1 MRTRIAVKADPM
13 NVFAEI
19 EGRIR
24 KALEALKAEGKLP
37 VDLPLDNVQ
46 TPEEPRDPKHG
57 DMATN
62 AALALAKAARMKPR
76 DIADLLSARLATD
89 PDVTKAEV
97 AGPGFI
103 NLTFAPSFWHGVVR
117 AILASG
123 GDFGRS
129 TLGRGERVDI
139 EYVSANPTGPMH
151 IGHCRGAV
159 FGDAL
164 ASLLQH
170 AGYEVT
176 REYYINDAGA
186 QVDKLGQSA
195 FLRYREALG
204 ETIGEIPAGL
214 YPGDYLKPIGAALA
228 KKFGG
233 ALKDTPEAERIAICR
248 QAAIEANLA
257 EIKDDLGQL
266 GVRHDVFFSE
276 ASLTQ
281 GRDRIGE
288 AIAKL
293 KAKDLIIQGLL
304 PRPKGH
310 DEDEWEEREQTLFLS
325 TAFGD
330 DMDRALQK
338 SDGTYTYFA
347 GDVGYHHDKL
357 ERGFDHYVN
366 VLGADHVGY
375 IPRLKAVVTALSDG
389 KADYATPVCQ
399 LVKVLRDG
407 APVTMSKRAGT
418 FVALR
423 DVVDEVG
430 KDAVRFMMLTRK
442 NDSPID
448 FDLKKVLEQSK
459 DNPVF
464 YVQYAHAR
472 CASALKRAQAEVPGL
487 DMAAAST
494 GTGDLGRLDDP
505 GEIELIR
512 HLAKMP
518 RLVEAAARE
527 REPHRVTYYLYDL
540 ASIFH
545 QQWNRGNDLP
555 HLRFIQPD
563 DAALSLAR
571 ATLVAAT
578 KQVISSGLAVL
589 GVNAPEEL
597 R

>member
-1 MRTRIAVKADPM
+1 M

-24 KALEALKAEGKLP
+24 QALEVLKAEGKLP
-37 VDLPLDNVQ
+37 ADVALDALQ

-62 AALALAKAARMKPR
+62 AALAFARSARMKPR
-76 DIADLLSARLATD
+76 DIAGLLAQRLAAD
-89 PDVTKAEV
+89 RDVTKAEV

-103 NLTFAPSFWHGVVR
+103 NLTFEPSFWHEVVR
-117 AILASG
+117 AILTSG

-129 TLGRGERVDI
+129 KLGKGETTDI

-164 ASLLQH
+164 ASLLAH
-170 AGYEVT
+170 AGYKVT

-186 QVDKLGQSA
+186 QVDKLGASA

-204 ETIGEIPAGL
+204 ESIGEIPAGL
-214 YPGDYLKPIGAALA
+214 YPGEYLKPIGAALA
-228 KKFGG
+228 KTYGSS
-233 ALKDTPEAERIAICR
+233 LKDKPESERIAICR
-248 QAAIEANLA
+248 QTAIDTNLA
-257 EIKDDLGQL
+257 EIKEDLAQL

-276 ASLTQ
+276 ASLTK

-293 KAKDLIIQGLL
+293 KSKGLIYQGAL
-304 PRPKGH
+304 PKPMGH
-310 DEDEWEEREQTLFLS
+310 DEDEWEEREQTLFRS
-325 TAFGD
+325 TSFGD

-338 SDGTYTYFA
+338 SDGSYTYFA

-357 ERGFDHYVN
+357 ERGFEHYIN

-375 IPRLKAVVTALSDG
+375 IPRLKAVVSALSDG

-407 APVTMSKRAGT
+407 QPVTMSKRAGT

-472 CASALKRAQAEVPGL
+472 CASALKRAQAEVPSFDL
-487 DMAAAST
+487 AAVFAGRT
-494 GTGDLGRLDDP
+494 DLGRLQDT
-505 GEIELIR
+505 GELELIR
-512 HLAKMP
+512 HLARMP
-518 RLVEAAARE
+518 RLIETAARE

-540 ASIFH
+540 ASVFH
-545 QQWNRGNDLP
+545 QQWNRGNDSP

-563 DAALSLAR
+563 DAALSGAR
-571 ATLVAAT
+571 AALVAAT

>member
-1 MRTRIAVKADPM
+1 M
-13 NVFAEI
+13 NVFAQVQQ
-19 EGRIR
+19 RLLA
-24 KALEALKAEGKLP
+24 ALDALKAEGRLP
-37 VDLPLDNVQ
+37 ADLSLAPVQ
-46 TPEEPRDPKHG
+46 APDEPRDPKHG

-62 AALALAKAARMKPR
+62 AALALAKGARMKPR
-76 DIADLLSARLATD
+76 DLAEMLAARLGAE
-89 PDVTKAEV
+89 PDILKAEV

-103 NLTFAPSFWHGVVR
+103 NLTFAPSFWHGLVR
-117 AILASG
+117 HILIEKDG
-123 GDFGRS
+123 YGRS
-129 TLGRGERVDI
+129 LIGKGQRVDI

-159 FGDAL
+159 FGDTL
-164 ASLLQH
+164 ANLLAH
-170 AGYEVT
+170 AGFEVT

-195 FLRYREALG
+195 YLRYLEALG
-204 ETIGEIPAGL
+204 ETIGEIPPGL

-228 KKFGG
+228 REHGP
-233 ALKDTPEAERIAICR
+233 ALKSKPEAERLAICR
-248 QAAIEANLA
+248 KAAIDTNLG
-257 EIKDDLGQL
+257 EIRDDLAQL

-276 ASLTQ
+276 ASLTS

-288 AIAKL
+288 AITRLGAKG
-293 KAKDLIIQGLL
+293 LIYQGRL

-310 DEDEWEEREQTLFLS
+310 DEDEWEDREQTLFRS
-325 TAFGD
+325 TDFGD

-338 SDGTYTYFA
+338 SDGSYTYFA
-347 GDVGYHHDKL
+347 GDVGYHYDKL
-357 ERGFDHYVN
+357 ERGFDHYLN

-375 IPRLKAVVTALSDG
+375 IPRLKAVVSALSDG
-389 KADYATPVCQ
+389 KASYQTPVCQ

-407 APVTMSKRAGT
+407 QPVTMSKRAGT

-430 KDAVRFMMLTRK
+430 KDPVRFMMLMRK

-487 DMAAAST
+487 DRDKVLA
-494 GTGDLGRLDDP
+494 GGYDLSALDDP
-505 GEIELIR
+505 AELDLIR
-512 HLAKMP
+512 QLARMP
-518 RLVEAAARE
+518 RLIEGAARD
-527 REPHRVTYYLYDL
+527 REPHRVPYYLYDL
-540 ASIFH
+540 ASSFH
-545 QQWNRGNDLP
+545 QLYNRGNDLP
-555 HLRFIQPD
+555 HLRFIRPEEG
-563 DAALSLAR
+563 ALSGAR
-571 ATLVAAT
+571 LTLVAAT

-589 GVNAPEEL
+589 GVNAPDEL

>member
-1 MRTRIAVKADPM
+1 M
-13 NVFAEI
+13 NVFANVQ
-19 EGRIR
+19 GRILA
-24 KALEALKAEGKLP
+24 ALEVLKAEGKLP
-37 VDLPLDNVQ
+37 AELSLANVGV
-46 TPEEPRDPKHG
+46 PEEPRDLKHG

-62 AALALAKAARMKPR
+62 AAMVLAKPASMKPR
-76 DIADLLSARLATD
+76 DLAEVLAANLRKD
-89 PDVTKAEV
+89 PDLIKVEV

-103 NLTFAPSFWHGVVR
+103 NIALAPGFWHALLR
-117 AILASG
+117 EILAA
-123 GDFGRS
+123 GDAYGRS
-129 TLGRGERVDI
+129 RLGNGETVDI

-164 ASLLQH
+164 ASLLAH
-170 AGYEVT
+170 AGYAIT

-195 FLRYREALG
+195 YLRYLEALG
-204 ETIGEIPAGL
+204 ETIGEIPSGL
-214 YPGDYLKPIGAALA
+214 YPGDYIKPIGETLAREHGDKLKAL
-228 KKFGG
+228 
-233 ALKDTPEAERIAICR
+233 PEPERIAICR
-248 QAAIEANLA
+248 QAAIAANLN
-257 EIKDDLGQL
+257 EIREDLAQL

-281 GRDRIGE
+281 GRDRIAE
-288 AIAKL
+288 AIARL
-293 KAKDLIIQGLL
+293 KAKDLIFQGAL

-310 DEDEWEEREQTLFLS
+310 DEDEWEEREQTLFRS

-338 SDGTYTYFA
+338 SDGSYTYFA
-347 GDVGYHHDKL
+347 GDVGYHFDKL
-357 ERGFDHYVN
+357 ERGFHHYFN

-375 IPRLKAVVTALSDG
+375 IPRLKAVVSALSDG
-389 KADYATPVCQ
+389 KASYQTPVCQ

-407 APVTMSKRAGT
+407 QPVTMSKRAGK

-472 CASALKRAQAEVPGL
+472 CASALKRARAEVPGL
-487 DMAAAST
+487 DLAAVLAGHT
-494 GTGDLGRLDDP
+494 DLSGLDDA
-505 GEIELIR
+505 GEIDLIR
-512 HLAKMP
+512 QLGKWP
-518 RLVEAAARE
+518 RMIEAAARD
-527 REPHRVTYYLYDL
+527 REPHRITYYLYDL
-540 ASIFH
+540 ASSFH

-555 HLRFIQPD
+555 HLRFIRAE
-563 DAALSLAR
+563 DAGITGAR
-571 ATLVAAT
+571 LTLVAAT
-578 KQVISSGLAVL
+578 KQVISSGLGVL
-589 GVNAPEEL
+589 GVHAPDEL

>member
-1 MRTRIAVKADPM
+1 M
-13 NVFAEI
+13 
-19 EGRIR
+19 
-24 KALEALKAEGKLP
+24 
-37 VDLPLDNVQ
+37 
-46 TPEEPRDPKHG
+46 
-57 DMATN
+57 
-62 AALALAKAARMKPR
+62 
-76 DIADLLSARLATD
+76 
-89 PDVTKAEV
+89 
-97 AGPGFI
+97 
-103 NLTFAPSFWHGVVR
+103 
-117 AILASG
+117 
-123 GDFGRS
+123 
-129 TLGRGERVDI
+129 
-139 EYVSANPTGPMH
+139 
-151 IGHCRGAV
+151 

-170 AGYEVT
+170 AGYKVT

-195 FLRYREALG
+195 YLRYREALG

-214 YPGDYLKPIGAALA
+214 YPGDYVKPIGAALA
-228 KKFGG
+228 KQYGDT
-233 ALKDTPEAERIAICR
+233 LKAKPEAERIAICR
-248 QAAIEANLA
+248 QAAIETNLG
-257 EIKDDLGQL
+257 EIREDLLQL

-276 ASLTQ
+276 ASLTT
-281 GRDRIGE
+281 GPRDKIGE

-293 KAKDLIIQGLL
+293 DAAGLIFKGQL

-310 DEDEWEEREQTLFLS
+310 DEDEWEEREQTLFRS

-338 SDGTYTYFA
+338 SDGSYTYFA

-375 IPRLKAVVTALSDG
+375 IPRLKAVVSALSGG
-389 KADYATPVCQ
+389 KASYTTPVCQ

-407 APVTMSKRAGT
+407 QPVTMSKRAGT

-430 KDAVRFMMLTRK
+430 RDPVRFMMLTRK

-472 CASALKRAQAEVPGL
+472 AASAMRRAAAEVAGL
-487 DMAAAST
+487 DLAKAQSGTVDLAALT
-494 GTGDLGRLDDP
+494 DP
-505 GEIELIR
+505 GEIDLIR
-512 HLAKMP
+512 QLAKFP
-518 RLVEAAARE
+518 RLIEGAARE
-527 REPHRVTYYLYDL
+527 REPHRITYYLFDL
-540 ASIFH
+540 ASQFH
-545 QQWNRGNDLP
+545 QQWNRGNDSP
-555 HLRFIQPD
+555 HLRFIQPSEVPLTS
-563 DAALSLAR
+563 ARLA
-571 ATLVAAT
+571 LVAAT

-589 GVNAPEEL
+589 GVEAPEEM

>member
-1 MRTRIAVKADPM
+1 MD
-13 NVFAEI
+13 VFAEV
-19 EGRIR
+19 GRRIVA
-24 KALEALKAEGKLP
+24 ALEALKAEGRLP
-37 VDLPLDNVQ
+37 ADLSLANVQ
-46 TPEEPRDPKHG
+46 APEEPRDLKHG

-62 AALALAKAARMKPR
+62 AAMVLAKGARMKPR
-76 DIADLLSARLATD
+76 DIALLLVERLTAD
-89 PDVTKAEV
+89 PDVAKAEV

-103 NLTFAPSFWHGVVR
+103 NITFAPSFWHGLVR
-117 AILASG
+117 TVLYARDAY
-123 GDFGRS
+123 GRS
-129 TLGRGERVDI
+129 TLGTGQSVDI

-164 ASLLQH
+164 ASLLAH
-170 AGYEVT
+170 AGYKVT

-195 FLRYREALG
+195 YLRYLEALG

-214 YPGDYLKPIGAALA
+214 YPGDYIKPIGAALA
-228 KKFGG
+228 KQYGP
-233 ALKDTPEAERIAICR
+233 ALKAKSEADRIAICR
-248 QAAIEANLA
+248 TAAIQTNLG
-257 EIKDDLGQL
+257 EIKEDLAQL
-266 GVRHDVFFSE
+266 GVKHDVFFSE

-293 KAKDLIIQGLL
+293 KAKELIFQGAL

-310 DEDEWEEREQTLFLS
+310 DEDEWEEREQTLFRS

-338 SDGTYTYFA
+338 SDGSYTYFA
-347 GDVGYHHDKL
+347 GDVGYHFDKL
-357 ERGFDHYVN
+357 ERKFDHYFN

-375 IPRLKAVVTALSDG
+375 IPRLKAVVSALSDG
-389 KADYATPVCQ
+389 KASYATPVCQ

-407 APVTMSKRAGT
+407 QPVTMSKRAGM

-430 KDAVRFMMLTRK
+430 RDAVRFMMLTRK

-472 CASALKRAQAEVPGL
+472 CASALKKGQAEVPGL
-487 DMAAAST
+487 DMASISA
-494 GTGDLGRLDDP
+494 GNVNLDALTDP
-505 GEIELIR
+505 GEIDLIR
-512 HLAKMP
+512 QLAKMP
-518 RLVEAAARE
+518 RLIESAARE
-527 REPHRVTYYLYDL
+527 REPHRITYYLYDL
-540 ASIFH
+540 ASSFH
-545 QQWNRGNDLP
+545 QQWNRGNDSP
-555 HLRFIQPD
+555 HLRFIRTD
-563 DAALSLAR
+563 DVPATVAR
-571 ATLVAAT
+571 LTLVAAT
-578 KQVISSGLAVL
+578 KQVISSGLALL
-589 GVNAPEEL
+589 GVQAPDEL

>member
-1 MRTRIAVKADPM
+1 MSRTSPCQ
-13 NVFAEI
+13 
-19 EGRIR
+19 
-24 KALEALKAEGKLP
+24 KL
-37 VDLPLDNVQ
+37 
-46 TPEEPRDPKHG
+46 
-57 DMATN
+57 
-62 AALALAKAARMKPR
+62 AA
-76 DIADLLSARLATD
+76 D

-103 NLTFAPSFWHGVVR
+103 NLTFAPRFWQGLVR
-117 AILASG
+117 DILQSG
-123 GDFGRS
+123 DGYGRA
-129 TLGRGERVDI
+129 TIGAGQTVDI

-164 ASLLQH
+164 ASVLAH
-170 AGYEVT
+170 AGYAVT
-176 REYYINDAGA
+176 REYYVNDAGA
-186 QVDKLGQSA
+186 QVEKLGQSTY
-195 FLRYREALG
+195 LRYLEALG
-204 ETIGEIPAGL
+204 ETIVDIPPGL

-228 KKFGG
+228 TRYGA
-233 ALKDTPEAERIAICR
+233 ALKAKPEAERLAICR
-248 QAAIEANLA
+248 EAAITTNLA
-257 EIKDDLGQL
+257 EIKEDLAQL

-276 ASLTQ
+276 ASLTS
-281 GRDRIGE
+281 GNHDKIGE

-293 KAKDLIIQGLL
+293 KSKDLIFQGAL

-310 DEDEWEEREQTLFLS
+310 DEDEWEEREQTLFRS
-325 TAFGD
+325 TQFGD

-338 SDGTYTYFA
+338 SDGSYTYFA

-357 ERGFDHYVN
+357 ERGFDHYLN

-389 KADYATPVCQ
+389 KASYATPVCQ

-407 APVTMSKRAGT
+407 QPVMMSKRAGT

-472 CASALKRAQAEVPGL
+472 CASALKKGVAEVAGL
-487 DMAAAST
+487 DMGKVLA
-494 GTGDLGRLDDP
+494 GGYDLGALDDP
-505 GEIELIR
+505 GEIDLIR
-512 HLAKMP
+512 QLAKLP
-518 RLVEAAARE
+518 RLIEGAARD

-540 ASIFH
+540 ASSFH
-545 QQWNRGNDLP
+545 QQYNRGNDLP
-555 HLRFIQPD
+555 HLRFIRSED
-563 DAALSLAR
+563 GGLTGAR
-571 ATLVAAT
+571 LTLVAAT

-589 GVNAPEEL
+589 GVHAPDEL

>member
-1 MRTRIAVKADPM
+1 M
-13 NVFAEI
+13 NVFAEV
-19 EGRIR
+19 GQRIVA
-24 KALEALKAEGKLP
+24 ALESLKAEGKLP
-37 VDLPLDNVQ
+37 ADLPLDAVQ
-46 TPEEPRDPKHG
+46 VPEEPRDPKHG

-62 AALALAKAARMKPR
+62 AALALAKAAKMKPR
-76 DIADLLSARLATD
+76 DIADMLAVQLQAD

-103 NLTFAPSFWHGVVR
+103 NLTFAPGFWHGVIR
-117 AILASG
+117 TILANS
-123 GDFGRS
+123 DSYGRS
-129 TLGRGERVDI
+129 TIGKGETVDI

-164 ASLLQH
+164 ANLLDH
-170 AGYEVT
+170 AGYKVT

-186 QVDKLGQSA
+186 QVDKLGASA
-195 FLRYREALG
+195 YLRYLEALG

-228 KKFGG
+228 KQHGQ
-233 ALKDTPEAERIAICR
+233 ALKSKPEAERIAICR
-248 QAAIEANLA
+248 KAAIDTNLA
-257 EIKDDLGQL
+257 EIKEDLAQL

-276 ASLTQ
+276 ASLTS
-281 GRDRIGE
+281 GPRDKIAE
-288 AIAKL
+288 AIVRLDARG
-293 KAKDLIIQGLL
+293 LIFKGAL

-310 DEDEWEEREQTLFLS
+310 DEDEWEEREQTLFRS

-338 SDGTYTYFA
+338 SDNSYTYFA

-357 ERGFDHYVN
+357 ERGFDHYIN

-375 IPRLKAVVTALSDG
+375 IPRVKAVVSALSDG
-389 KADYATPVCQ
+389 KASYATPVCQ

-407 APVTMSKRAGT
+407 VPIMMSKRAGL

-430 KDAVRFMMLTRK
+430 SDAVRFMMLTRK
-442 NDSPID
+442 NDSAID

-472 CASALKRAQAEVPGL
+472 AASALRKAEAEIPGF
-487 DMAAAST
+487 DMAAVRA
-494 GTGDLGRLDDP
+494 GRCDLGALTDP

-512 HLAKMP
+512 QLAKLP
-518 RLVEAAARE
+518 RLIEAAARE

-540 ASIFH
+540 ASNFH
-545 QQWNRGNDLP
+545 QQWNRGNDSP

-563 DAALSLAR
+563 DVAMSGAR

-578 KQVISSGLAVL
+578 KQVISSGLGVL
-589 GVNAPEEL
+589 GVHAPEEL

>member
-1 MRTRIAVKADPM
+1 MD
-13 NVFAEI
+13 VFAEV
-19 EGRIR
+19 GRRIVA
-24 KALEALKAEGKLP
+24 ALEALKAEGKLP
-37 VDLPLDNVQ
+37 ADLSLANVAA
-46 TPEEPRDPKHG
+46 PEEPRDLKHG

-62 AALALAKAARMKPR
+62 AAMVLAKGASMKPR
-76 DIADLLSARLATD
+76 DIAVLLVERLSAD
-89 PDVTKAEV
+89 PDVAKAEV

-103 NLTFAPSFWHGVVR
+103 NITFAPTFWHALVRTVLGVR
-117 AILASG
+117 
-123 GDFGRS
+123 DTYGRS
-129 TLGRGERVDI
+129 TLGRGQSVDI

-164 ASLLQH
+164 ASLLAH
-170 AGYEVT
+170 AGYNVT

-195 FLRYREALG
+195 YLRYLEALG
-204 ETIGEIPAGL
+204 ETIGEIPTGL
-214 YPGDYLKPIGAALA
+214 YPGDYVKPIGADLA
-228 KKFGG
+228 KKHGL
-233 ALKDTPEAERIAICR
+233 ALKAKPEAERIAICR
-248 QAAIEANLA
+248 AAAIETNLG
-257 EIKDDLGQL
+257 EIKEDLAQL
-266 GVRHDVFFSE
+266 GVKHDVFFSE

-293 KAKDLIIQGLL
+293 KAKDLIFQGAL

-310 DEDEWEEREQTLFLS
+310 DEDEWEEREQTLFRS

-338 SDGTYTYFA
+338 SDGSYTYFA
-347 GDVGYHHDKL
+347 GDVGYHFDKL
-357 ERGFDHYVN
+357 ERKFDHYFN

-375 IPRLKAVVTALSDG
+375 IPRLKAVVSALSDG
-389 KADYATPVCQ
+389 KASYATPVCQ

-407 APVTMSKRAGT
+407 QPVTMSKRAGT

-430 KDAVRFMMLTRK
+430 RDAVRFMMLTRK

-472 CASALKRAQAEVPGL
+472 CASALKKGHAEVPGL
-487 DMAAAST
+487 DMAVISAGGAN
-494 GTGDLGRLDDP
+494 LDTLLDP
-505 GEIELIR
+505 GEIDLIR
-512 HLAKMP
+512 QLAKMP
-518 RLVEAAARE
+518 RLIEAAARE
-527 REPHRVTYYLYDL
+527 REPHRITYYLYDL
-540 ASIFH
+540 ASSFH
-545 QQWNRGNDLP
+545 QQWNRGNDSP
-555 HLRFIQPD
+555 HLRFIRSD
-563 DAALSLAR
+563 DVPATTAR
-571 ATLVAAT
+571 LTLVAAT
-578 KQVISSGLAVL
+578 KQVISSGLALL
-589 GVNAPEEL
+589 GVQAPDEL

>member
-1 MRTRIAVKADPM
+1 MD
-13 NVFAEI
+13 VFAEI
-19 EGRIR
+19 GRRIVA
-24 KALEALKAEGKLP
+24 ALEKLKSEGKLP
-37 VDLPLDNVQ
+37 AALSLANVSA
-46 TPEEPRDPKHG
+46 PEEPRDLKHG

-62 AALALAKAARMKPR
+62 AAMVLAKPAGMKPR
-76 DIADLLSARLATD
+76 DIAELLAAQLRAD

-103 NLTFAPSFWHGVVR
+103 NLTLAPRFWHALVGEVLR
-117 AILASG
+117 AKDAY
-123 GDFGRS
+123 GRS
-129 TLGRGERVDI
+129 GIGAGQTVDV

-164 ASLLQH
+164 ASLLAH
-170 AGYEVT
+170 AGYKVT

-195 FLRYREALG
+195 YLRYLEALG
-204 ETIGEIPAGL
+204 ETIGEIPPGL
-214 YPGDYLKPIGAALA
+214 YPGDYIKPIGAALA
-228 KKFGG
+228 KQHGP
-233 ALKDTPEAERIAICR
+233 ALKGKPEAERIAICR
-248 QAAIEANLA
+248 QAAIAANLS
-257 EIKDDLGQL
+257 EIKDDLAQL

-276 ASLTQ
+276 ASLV
-281 GRDRIGE
+281 GARDKIGE

-293 KAKDLIIQGLL
+293 KAKGLIFQGAL

-310 DEDEWEEREQTLFLS
+310 DEDEWEEREQTLFRS

-338 SDGTYTYFA
+338 SDGSYTYFA

-357 ERGFDHYVN
+357 ERGFDHYFN

-375 IPRLKAVVTALSDG
+375 IPRLKAVVSALSDG
-389 KADYATPVCQ
+389 KASYATPVCQ

-407 APVTMSKRAGT
+407 QPVTMSKRAGT

-472 CASALKRAQAEVPGL
+472 CASALKRGQAEVPGL
-487 DMAAAST
+487 DIAAVTA
-494 GTGDLGRLDDP
+494 GRADLSGLDDS
-505 GEIELIR
+505 GEIDLVRQI
-512 HLAKMP
+512 AKMP
-518 RLVEAAARE
+518 RLIEAAARD
-527 REPHRVTYYLYDL
+527 REPHRITYYLYDL
-540 ASIFH
+540 ASSFH

-555 HLRFIQPD
+555 HLRFIRPEEV
-563 DAALSLAR
+563 ALSSAR
-571 ATLVAAT
+571 LTLVAAT
-578 KQVISSGLAVL
+578 KQVISSGLGIL
-589 GVNAPEEL
+589 GGHAPEEL

>member
-1 MRTRIAVKADPM
+1 M
-13 NVFAEI
+13 NVFAEV
-19 EGRIR
+19 GQRIVA
-24 KALEALKAEGKLP
+24 ALDQLKAEGKLP
-37 VDLPLDNVQ
+37 ADLPLDTVQ
-46 TPEEPRDPKHG
+46 APEEPRDLKHG
-57 DMATN
+57 DVATS
-62 AALALAKAARMKPR
+62 AALALAKAARIKPR
-76 DIADLLSARLATD
+76 DIAELLAAKLRDD
-89 PDVTKAEV
+89 PDIIQAEV

-103 NLTFAPSFWHGVVR
+103 NLTFAPRFWHGLIR
-117 AILASG
+117 AVLAG
-123 GDFGRS
+123 GGEYGRS
-129 TLGRGERVDI
+129 TVGKGKTVDI

-164 ASLLQH
+164 ASLLDF
-170 AGYEVT
+170 AGHKVT

-186 QVDKLGQSA
+186 QVDKLGASA
-195 FLRYREALG
+195 YLRYLEALG
-204 ETIGEIPAGL
+204 ETIGEIPTGL

-228 KKFGG
+228 KQHGP
-233 ALKDTPEAERIAICR
+233 ALKAKPEGERVAICR
-248 QAAIEANLA
+248 AAAIATNLV
-257 EIKDDLGQL
+257 EIKEDLAQL
-266 GVRHDVFFSE
+266 RVHHDVFFSE
-276 ASLTQ
+276 ASLTS
-281 GRDRIGE
+281 GNKDRIGE
-288 AIAKL
+288 AIARL
-293 KAKDLIIQGLL
+293 DARGLIFKGAL

-310 DEDEWEEREQTLFLS
+310 DEDEWEEREQTLFRS

-338 SDGTYTYFA
+338 SDGSYTYFA
-347 GDVGYHHDKL
+347 GDVGYHYDKL
-357 ERGFDHYVN
+357 ERAFDHYVN

-375 IPRLKAVVTALSDG
+375 IPRLKAVVSALSDG
-389 KADYATPVCQ
+389 KASYATPVCQ

-407 APVTMSKRAGT
+407 QPVTMSKRAGT

-423 DVVDEVG
+423 DVVEEVG
-430 KDAVRFMMLTRK
+430 ADAVRFMMLTRK

-472 CASALKRAQAEVPGL
+472 AASALRKAEAEVPGL
-487 DMAAAST
+487 DLAAVRA
-494 GTGDLGRLDDP
+494 GLCDLGPLTDA
-505 GEIELIR
+505 GEIELVR
-512 HLAKMP
+512 QLAKLP
-518 RLVEAAARE
+518 RLIEAAARE

-540 ASIFH
+540 ASVFH

-563 DAALSLAR
+563 DAALSGAR

-578 KQVISSGLAVL
+578 KQVISTGLRVL
-589 GVNAPEEL
+589 GVSAPEEL

>member
-1 MRTRIAVKADPM
+1 M

-37 VDLPLDNVQ
+37 GDLALDNVQ

-76 DIADLLSARLATD
+76 DIADLLSARLAAD

-117 AILASG
+117 EILLRG

-129 TLGRGERVDI
+129 TLGKGETVDI

-164 ASLLQH
+164 ASLLAH

-195 FLRYREALG
+195 YLRYLEALG

-228 KKFGG
+228 AKHGH
-233 ALKDTPEAERIAICR
+233 ALKQKPEAERIAICR
-248 QAAIEANLA
+248 QAAIDTNLA

-276 ASLTQ
+276 ASLTR

-293 KAKDLIIQGLL
+293 KSKGLIFQGAL

-310 DEDEWEEREQTLFLS
+310 DEDEWEEREQTLFRS
-325 TAFGD
+325 TSFGD

-338 SDGTYTYFA
+338 SDGSYTYFA

-357 ERGFDHYVN
+357 ERGFAHYIN

-375 IPRLKAVVTALSDG
+375 IPRLKAVVSALSDG
-389 KADYATPVCQ
+389 KADYTTPVCQ

-407 APVTMSKRAGT
+407 QPVTMSKRAGT

-487 DMAAAST
+487 DLAAVSA
-494 GTGDLGRLDDP
+494 GRADLSRLDDP
-505 GEIELIR
+505 GELELIR

-518 RLVEAAARE
+518 RLIEAAARE

-555 HLRFIQPD
+555 HLRFIRPD
-563 DAALSLAR
+563 DASLTGAR
-571 ATLVAAT
+571 ATLIAAT

>member
-1 MRTRIAVKADPM
+1 M
-13 NVFAEI
+13 NVFAHVQ
-19 EGRIR
+19 GRIVA
-24 KALEALKAEGKLP
+24 ALEALKSEGKLP
-37 VDLPLDNVQ
+37 ADLSLASVGVPD
-46 TPEEPRDPKHG
+46 EPRDPKHG

-62 AALALAKAARMKPR
+62 AALALSKAAGMKPR
-76 DIADLLSARLATD
+76 EVADMLAAKLAAD
-89 PDVTKAEV
+89 PEITKAEV

-103 NLTFAPSFWHGVVR
+103 NLTFAPSFWHGLIRDV
-117 AILASG
+117 LATA
-123 GDFGRS
+123 DAYGRS
-129 TLGRGERVDI
+129 QFGGGETVDI

-164 ASLLQH
+164 ASLLAH
-170 AGYEVT
+170 AGYKVT

-195 FLRYREALG
+195 YLRYLEALG
-204 ETIGEIPAGL
+204 ESIGEIPPGL
-214 YPGDYLKPIGAALA
+214 YPGEYLKPIGAALA
-228 KKFGG
+228 KKYGH
-233 ALKDTPEAERIAICR
+233 ALKQKPDDERVAICR
-248 QAAIEANLA
+248 QAAIDTNLA
-257 EIKDDLGQL
+257 EIKEDLGQL
-266 GVRHDVFFSE
+266 GVHHDVFFSE
-276 ASLTQ
+276 ASLTK

-293 KAKDLIIQGLL
+293 KAKDLIFQGAL

-310 DEDEWEEREQTLFLS
+310 DEDEWEEREQTLFRS

-338 SDGTYTYFA
+338 SDGSYTYFA
-347 GDVGYHHDKL
+347 GDVGYHYDKL
-357 ERGFDHYVN
+357 ERGFAHYFN

-375 IPRLKAVVTALSDG
+375 IPRLKAVVSALSDG
-389 KADYATPVCQ
+389 KASYATPVCQ

-407 APVTMSKRAGT
+407 QPVMMSKRAGT

-472 CASALKRAQAEVPGL
+472 CASALKRGQAEVPGL
-487 DMAAAST
+487 DIAKVTS
-494 GTGDLGRLDDP
+494 GKGDLSALDDP
-505 GEIELIR
+505 AELDLIR
-512 HLAKMP
+512 QIAKMP
-518 RLVEAAARE
+518 RMIEGAARD

-540 ASIFH
+540 ASSFH
-545 QQWNRGNDLP
+545 QLWNRGNDSP
-555 HLRFIQPD
+555 HLRFIRAEEPG
-563 DAALSLAR
+563 LTEAR
-571 ATLVAAT
+571 LTLVAAT
-578 KQVISSGLAVL
+578 KQVISSGLGVL
-589 GVNAPEEL
+589 GVHAPDEL

>member
-1 MRTRIAVKADPM
+1 M
-13 NVFAEI
+13 NVFAEVQH
-19 EGRIR
+19 RIIA
-24 KALEALKAEGKLP
+24 ALEALKAEGTLP
-37 VDLPLDNVQ
+37 ADLALNAVQ
-46 TPEEPRDPKHG
+46 VPEEPRDPKHG

-62 AALALAKAARMKPR
+62 AALALAKAAKMKPR
-76 DIADLLSARLATD
+76 DVADLLAAKLAAD
-89 PDVTKAEV
+89 RDVTKAEV

-103 NLTFAPSFWHGVVR
+103 NLTFAPRFWHGLVR
-117 AILASG
+117 EILAA
-123 GDFGRS
+123 GDAYGRS
-129 TLGRGERVDI
+129 RIGGGQTVDI

-164 ASLLQH
+164 ASLLAH
-170 AGYEVT
+170 AGYKVT

-195 FLRYREALG
+195 YLRYLEALG
-204 ETIGEIPAGL
+204 EDIGEIPSGL
-214 YPGDYLKPIGAALA
+214 YPGDYIKPIGEALA
-228 KKFGG
+228 KTWGRG
-233 ALKDTPEAERIAICR
+233 LKQKPEHERIAICR
-248 QAAIEANLA
+248 EAAIAANLA
-257 EIKDDLGQL
+257 EIKEDLGQL

-276 ASLTQ
+276 ASLTKGQ
-281 GRDRIGE
+281 DKIAD

-293 KAKDLIIQGLL
+293 KAKDLIFQGKL

-310 DEDEWEEREQTLFLS
+310 DEDEWEEREQTLFRS

-338 SDGTYTYFA
+338 SDGSYTYFA
-347 GDVGYHHDKL
+347 GDVGYHFDKL
-357 ERGFDHYVN
+357 ERGFDHYFN

-389 KADYATPVCQ
+389 KASYQTPVCQ

-407 APVTMSKRAGT
+407 QPVLMSKRAGT

-472 CASALKRAQAEVPGL
+472 CASALKRGQAEIPGL
-487 DMAAAST
+487 DLDAVLAGKADMSGLEDAAEI
-494 GTGDLGRLDDP
+494 DLVRQLG
-505 GEIELIR
+505 
-512 HLAKMP
+512 KMP
-518 RLVEAAARE
+518 RMIEAAARD
-527 REPHRVTYYLYDL
+527 REPHRITYYLYDL
-540 ASIFH
+540 ASSFH
-545 QQWNRGNDLP
+545 QLWNRGNDSP
-555 HLRFIQPD
+555 HLRFIRPEE
-563 DAALSLAR
+563 AGLSSAR
-571 ATLVAAT
+571 LTLVAAT

-589 GVNAPEEL
+589 GVHAPDEL

>member
-1 MRTRIAVKADPM
+1 M
-13 NVFAEI
+13 NVFAEVQ
-19 EGRIR
+19 GRIVA
-24 KALEALKAEGKLP
+24 ALEALKSEGKLP
-37 VDLPLDNVQ
+37 ADLSLASVGV
-46 TPEEPRDPKHG
+46 PEEPRDPKHG

-62 AALALAKAARMKPR
+62 AALALAKGAGKKPR
-76 DIADLLSARLATD
+76 EVADMLASRLAAD
-89 PDVTKAEV
+89 PEITKAEV

-103 NLTFAPSFWHGVVR
+103 NLTFAPGFWHGLVR
-117 AILASG
+117 DVLAT
-123 GDFGRS
+123 GDAYGRS
-129 TLGRGERVDI
+129 TLGNGETVDI

-164 ASLLQH
+164 ASLLAH
-170 AGYEVT
+170 AGYKVT

-195 FLRYREALG
+195 YLRYLEALG
-204 ETIGEIPAGL
+204 ETIGEIPPGL
-214 YPGDYLKPIGAALA
+214 YPGEYLKPIGAALA
-228 KKFGG
+228 TQHGA
-233 ALKDTPEAERIAICR
+233 ALKAMPEAERVAICR
-248 QAAIEANLA
+248 QAAIDTNLA
-257 EIKDDLGQL
+257 EIKEDLAQL
-266 GVRHDVFFSE
+266 GVHHDVFFSE
-276 ASLTQ
+276 ASLTK

-293 KAKDLIIQGLL
+293 KAKDLIFQGAL

-310 DEDEWEEREQTLFLS
+310 DEDEWEEREQTLFRS

-338 SDGTYTYFA
+338 SDGSYTYFA
-347 GDVGYHHDKL
+347 GDVGYHFDKL
-357 ERGFDHYVN
+357 ERGFAHYFN

-375 IPRLKAVVTALSDG
+375 ILRLKAVVSALSDG
-389 KADYATPVCQ
+389 KASYATPVCQ

-407 APVTMSKRAGT
+407 QPVMMSKRAGT

-430 KDAVRFMMLTRK
+430 KDAVRFVMLTRK

-472 CASALKRAQAEVPGL
+472 CASALKRGQAEVAGL
-487 DMAAAST
+487 DVAAVLSGHT
-494 GTGDLGRLDDP
+494 DLSGLDDP
-505 GEIELIR
+505 GEIDLIR
-512 HLAKMP
+512 QLGKMP
-518 RLVEAAARE
+518 RMIEAAARD
-527 REPHRVTYYLYDL
+527 REPHRITYYLYDL
-540 ASIFH
+540 ASSFH

-555 HLRFIQPD
+555 HLRFIRSD
-563 DAALSLAR
+563 DPVNSAARL
-571 ATLVAAT
+571 TLVAAT
-578 KQVISSGLAVL
+578 KQVISSGLGVL
-589 GVNAPEEL
+589 GVHAPDEL

>member
-1 MRTRIAVKADPM
+1 MD
-13 NVFAEI
+13 VFAEI
-19 EGRIR
+19 GRRIVS
-24 KALEALKAEGKLP
+24 ALQGLKADGKLP
-37 VDLPLDNVQ
+37 ADTSLDAVAA
-46 TPEEPRDPKHG
+46 PEEPRDLKHG

-62 AALALAKAARMKPR
+62 AAMVLAKSARMKPR
-76 DIADLLSARLATD
+76 DIADMLAVRLAAD
-89 PDVTKAEV
+89 PDIAKAEV

-103 NLTFAPSFWHGVVR
+103 NLTFAPAFWHAHVR
-117 AILASG
+117 AILQA
-123 GDFGRS
+123 GDAYGRS
-129 TLGRGERVDI
+129 TLGNGETVDI

-159 FGDAL
+159 FGDTL
-164 ASLLQH
+164 ANLLAH
-170 AGYEVT
+170 AGYKVT

-204 ETIGEIPAGL
+204 ETIGDIPAGL
-214 YPGDYLKPIGAALA
+214 YPGDYVKPIGAALA
-228 KKFGG
+228 AKYG
-233 ALKDTPEAERIAICR
+233 ASLKQMPEAEALAICKA
-248 QAAIEANLA
+248 AAIAANLS
-257 EIKDDLGQL
+257 EIKDDLAQL

-276 ASLTQ
+276 ASLTE

-293 KAKDLIIQGLL
+293 KSKDLIFQGAL

-310 DEDEWEEREQTLFLS
+310 DEDDWEEREQTLFRS

-347 GDVGYHHDKL
+347 GDVGYHFDKL
-357 ERGFDHYVN
+357 ERNFDHYFN

-375 IPRLKAVVTALSDG
+375 IPRLKAVVSALSDG
-389 KADYATPVCQ
+389 TASYHTPVCQ

-407 APVTMSKRAGT
+407 QPVTMSKRAGT

-472 CASALKRAQAEVPGL
+472 CASALRRAAAEIPGL
-487 DMAAAST
+487 DIAAVTA
-494 GTGDLGRLDDP
+494 GTLDLSELTDP
-505 GEIELIR
+505 GEIDLIR
-512 HLAKMP
+512 QLAKMP
-518 RLVEAAARE
+518 RLIESAARE
-527 REPHRVTYYLYDL
+527 REPHRLTYYLYDL
-540 ASIFH
+540 ASSFH
-545 QQWNRGNDLP
+545 QQWNRGNDSP
-555 HLRFIQPD
+555 HLRFIRPE
-563 DAALSLAR
+563 DARGSGAR
-571 ATLVAAT
+571 LTLVAAT

-589 GVNAPEEL
+589 GVHSPDEL